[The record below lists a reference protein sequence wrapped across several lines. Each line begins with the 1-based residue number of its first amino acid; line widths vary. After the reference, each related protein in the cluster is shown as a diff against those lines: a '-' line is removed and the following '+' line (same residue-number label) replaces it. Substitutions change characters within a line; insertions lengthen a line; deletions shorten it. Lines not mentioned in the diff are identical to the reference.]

1 MMNLSPSARRAGSSA
16 KGFTIAELIT
26 VIAIIGILAAVAMPV
41 ARFGIRR
48 QKEIELRERL
58 RKITT
63 AIDRYHELMT
73 TPQQP
78 QGGAPG
84 QPGAGLPT
92 LQPAQMQALGS
103 DGYPKDLEELL
114 KGVKMS
120 DGKTVKLIRE
130 RDLIDPMTG
139 RNEWITLSTTDD
151 PDTSFSDKNNVWEVH
166 STSTALALDGKTH
179 YNEW

>member
-1 MMNLSPSARRAGSSA
+1 MTDFFLKVRRTAGSS

-26 VIAIIGILAAVAMPV
+26 VIAIIAILAAVALPV

-48 QKEIELRERL
+48 QKEIELRDRL
-58 RKITT
+58 RKITN

-73 TPQQP
+73 QPQQ
-78 QGGAPG
+78 AP
-84 QPGAGLPT
+84 QPGAQPGAQLPT

-151 PDTSFSDKNNVWEVH
+151 PDSSFSDGNNVWEVH
-166 STSTALALDGKTH
+166 STSTALALDGKTR